1 MGKQRVM
8 PKTGPFQKYIKK
20 YEDWFN
26 ENKYAYESEINAI
39 KEILPEFKSGIEIGV
54 GSGRFAL
61 PLKIDLGIEPSP
73 KMGKIAETRGINVID
88 AVAENIP
95 FEDESFDMVLMV
107 TTLCFLDDA
116 RKAFSEIYRV
126 LEPKGYF
133 VNGFVDKNSRV
144 GRIYQKYKDK
154 SIFYSIAVF
163 YSTEEVVKLLKE
175 AGFKNIEFR
184 QTIFNTLN
192 NINKVEPVK
201 EGFGQGSFIVVLAQ
215 K

>member
-1 MGKQRVM
+1 MM
-8 PKTGPFQKYIKK
+8 PKTGPFQKYAKK

-26 ENKYAYESEINAI
+26 ENKYVYQSEVNAI

-54 GSGRFAL
+54 GSGKFAL

-73 KMGKIAETRGINVID
+73 RMRKIAETRDITVVD

-107 TTLCFLDDA
+107 TTLCFLDDS

-133 VNGFVDKNSRV
+133 INGFVDKNSRI

-154 SIFYSIAVF
+154 SIFYNIAVF

-192 NINKVEPVK
+192 NIKKVEPVK
-201 EGFGQGSFIVVLAQ
+201 EGFGEGSFIVVLAQ

>member
-1 MGKQRVM
+1 MM
-8 PKTGPFQKYIKK
+8 PKTGPFQKYAKK

-26 ENKYAYESEINAI
+26 ENKYVYQSEVNAI

-54 GSGRFAL
+54 GSGKFAL
-61 PLKIDLGIEPSP
+61 PLKIDLGIEPSS
-73 KMGKIAETRGINVID
+73 KMRKIAETRGITVVD

-133 VNGFVDKNSRV
+133 VNGFVDKNSRI
-144 GRIYQKYKDK
+144 GRIYQKNKDK

-163 YSTEEVVKLLKE
+163 YSTEEVIKLLKE

-192 NINKVEPVK
+192 NIKKVEPVK
-201 EGFGQGSFIVVLAQ
+201 EGFGEGSFIVVLAQ